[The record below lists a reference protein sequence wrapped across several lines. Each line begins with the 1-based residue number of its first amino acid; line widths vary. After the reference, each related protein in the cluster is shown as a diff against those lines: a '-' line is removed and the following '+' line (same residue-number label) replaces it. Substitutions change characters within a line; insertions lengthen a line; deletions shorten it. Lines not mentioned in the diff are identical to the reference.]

1 MLAGWR
7 KWTTVM
13 ALHNPF
19 IGVDLGN
26 TRDNT
31 QTRLK
36 NLEHFKSYCLEKL
49 TEKPTNR
56 SAIWSGVDVEVDA
69 KPTLGEEL
77 MPFKQWIIN

>member
-1 MLAGWR
+1 
-7 KWTTVM
+7 M

-36 NLEHFKSYCLEKL
+36 NLEHFKSFCLEKL
-49 TEKPTNR
+49 KEKPTNR
-56 SAIWSGVDVEVDA
+56 AAIWADSDVEIDPE
-69 KPTLGEEL
+69 PTLGEEL
-77 MPFKQWIIN
+77 MPFKKWIIN